1 MAGALD
7 FPFLGNNLAL
17 DFVNTEL
24 QGPSGRIELLQSDA
38 SLLAWAQAAGLG
50 EQAPGDRVSAER
62 LDRRAR
68 PLRAAIR
75 ALVESR
81 IDGQGA
87 PSDALATLNEL
98 LTSPT
103 RAPALVQQ
111 RDGFA
116 RAPIAALTP
125 ASVLQRIAAEAAEL
139 LTTADPALLRRCG
152 DSNCIL
158 VFYDT
163 SKSHRRRWCSMSVC
177 GNRAKASGHY
187 HRTRGR

>member
-1 MAGALD
+1 MASATD
-7 FPFLGNNLAL
+7 FVFLGNNLAL

-38 SLLAWAQAAGLG
+38 ALLAWAQAAGLG
-50 EQAPGDRVSAER
+50 EQAPGSRASRER

-75 ALVESR
+75 GLVEAR

-87 PSDALATLNEL
+87 SPDDLSTLNEL
-98 LTSPT
+98 LTHPA
-103 RAPALVQQ
+103 RAPALVQ
-111 RDGFA
+111 RRGGFA
-116 RAPIAALTP
+116 RAPVADLTP

-152 DSNCIL
+152 DSRCIL

-163 SKSHRRRWCSMSVC
+163 SKSHRRRWCSMSAC

-187 HRTRGR
+187 QRTRGQ